1 MKYVIPRLTLG
12 LAHELGLMAATTM
25 AFLIILLGGE
35 MPPWMWLTAF
45 APVLSMALSRREVR
59 VPPIA
64 GTVLG
69 LGAIELTVGAGPG
82 GRARVASGPAC
93 DRCWRRRGDV
103 GADGLCPRCRHA
115 VEVFDRAANASA

>member
-45 APVLSMALSRREVR
+45 APVLSKANESVK
-59 VPPIA
+59 PPMS
-64 GTVLG
+64 
-69 LGAIELTVGAGPG
+69 
-82 GRARVASGPAC
+82 ARVKPS
-93 DRCWRRRGDV
+93 
-103 GADGLCPRCRHA
+103 
-115 VEVFDRAANASA
+115 SAER